1 MALESVMLIVA
12 GLILF
17 LYALNHL
24 SDALKTVAGEKMQRV
39 LMRFTGT
46 LFTSILTGVAV
57 TILLDSS
64 SAVIIMTIA
73 LVNARIMGFRQAM
86 GVVMGANI
94 GTAVSSQ
101 IIAMNLGAYAA
112 VPISLGFLLMVLPRK
127 QILREIGKVIFSFGL
142 IFFGLFTIE
151 RGVIPLRNAEYFL
164 QLMKSLDN
172 PVKGMFTGALVTL
185 IIQSSSATMG
195 MVIGLASKGLISLAG
210 GIAVMLGAELG
221 TCSDTLLAT
230 IGRNRSAVKTG
241 FFHLL
246 FNICSIMLGIVFLAL
261 FTSIVL
267 FISGDVSISRQI
279 ANAHILFNVLG
290 VVLLIPFLGL
300 FERALDKLF
309 PETKKTTL
317 AEVKSRVA

>member
-1 MALESVMLIVA
+1 MLIIV

-24 SDALKTVAGEKMQRV
+24 SEALKMVAGEKMQRV
-39 LMRFTGT
+39 LNRFTGT
-46 LFTSILTGVAV
+46 LFTSILTGITV

-73 LVNARIMGFRQAM
+73 LVNAQIMSFRQAM

-101 IIAMNLGAYAA
+101 IMALDLGAYAA
-112 VPISLGFLLMVLPRK
+112 VPISIGFLLMMLSKK
-127 QILREIGKVIFSFGL
+127 QILKEIGKVIFSFGL

-151 RGVIPLRNAEYFL
+151 RGVLPFRNAHYFV
-164 QLMKSLDN
+164 QLMESLDV
-172 PVKGMFTGALVTL
+172 PVKGMFTGAMVTL

-195 MVIGLASKGLISLAG
+195 MVISLASKGLITLAG
-210 GIAVMLGAELG
+210 GISIMLGAELG

-230 IGRNRSAVKTG
+230 IGRSRNAVKTG

-246 FNICSIMLGIVFLAL
+246 FNICSILLGIVFLSL
-261 FTSIVL
+261 FTSLVQL
-267 FISGDVSISRQI
+267 ISGDVSISRQI
-279 ANAHILFNVLG
+279 ANAHILFNILG
-290 VVLLIPFLGL
+290 VILLMPFLFL
-300 FERALDKLF
+300 FERILDKIF
-309 PETKKTTL
+309 PEKAVANLSDLKN
-317 AEVKSRVA
+317 EVA